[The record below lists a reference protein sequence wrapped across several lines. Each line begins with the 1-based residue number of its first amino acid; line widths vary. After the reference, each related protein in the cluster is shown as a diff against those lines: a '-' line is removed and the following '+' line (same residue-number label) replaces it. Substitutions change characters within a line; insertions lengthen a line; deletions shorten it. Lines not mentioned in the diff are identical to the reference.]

1 MTYFLGMNSLARE
14 LVNLGLSEK
23 EAAVYLALLEI
34 SPASIQDIATK
45 ANVNR
50 ATTYL
55 LVESLSKRGIASTTQ
70 KDAKQLFVAE
80 PPERLVTILR
90 LQRQELEEKERELVS
105 TMPFFNAL
113 YNSKADKPQIQ
124 YFEGMEGLLA
134 AREIFMNENGEFVQ
148 ILPIDD
154 ANAVAELVEKR
165 PDHLQVLTEQ
175 HIPSRALYVTANP
188 DAIRSGS
195 YPHAQV
201 RTVSTSKFPVHAEMS
216 IRGNH
221 IFLFT
226 FLPNVLTVII
236 ANKTLSD
243 TMRAL
248 FEMAWE
254 SQGEK

>member
-1 MTYFLGMNSLARE
+1 MTYFLGMNTLARE

-34 SPASIQDIATK
+34 GPASIQDIATK

-55 LVESLSKRGIASTTQ
+55 LVESLSKRGVASTTQ
-70 KDAKQLFVAE
+70 KDTKQLFVAE

-90 LQRQELEEKERELVS
+90 LQKQELEEKERELIS

-113 YNSKADKPQIQ
+113 YNSKAGKPQIQ
-124 YFEGMEGLLA
+124 YFEGIEGLLA
-134 AREIFMNENGEFVQ
+134 AREIFMDEEGDFVQ
-148 ILPIDD
+148 ILPVDD
-154 ANAVAELVEKR
+154 ANTVAKLVEER
-165 PDHLQVLTEQ
+165 PEHLRALTEQ
-175 HIPSRALYVTANP
+175 QIHSRTLYVTA
-188 DAIRSGS
+188 DTDTIRTASW
-195 YPHAQV
+195 PHSQF
-201 RTVSTSKFPVHAEMS
+201 RMVSALKFPIHAEMS
-216 IRGNH
+216 VRGNH

-236 ANKTLSD
+236 TNKILSD

-248 FEMAWE
+248 FEIAWE
-254 SQGEK
+254 SQEPK